1 MIAVLKQFLHRLD
14 DLGWISPTRLIGSSF
29 GLSLSVIFLI
39 GSAVS
44 DDVPMLLT
52 NCWLVLAFGALFWR
66 AVSIFI
72 RSRKDAGEPSGRF
85 FVAADR
91 QADD

>member
-1 MIAVLKQFLHRLD
+1 MIAVLKRLLHRLD
-14 DLGWISPTRLIGSSF
+14 DLGWISPTRLIRSLF

-52 NCWLVLAFGALFWR
+52 NCWLVLAFSAL
-66 AVSIFI
+66 S
-72 RSRKDAGEPSGRF
+72 
-85 FVAADR
+85 
-91 QADD
+91 